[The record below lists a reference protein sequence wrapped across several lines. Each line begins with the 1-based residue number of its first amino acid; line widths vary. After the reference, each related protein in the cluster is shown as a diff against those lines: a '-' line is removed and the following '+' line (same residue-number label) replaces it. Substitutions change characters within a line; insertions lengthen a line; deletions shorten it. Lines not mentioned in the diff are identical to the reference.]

1 MAPIHPGARP
11 STFLRHPAL
20 HDGCTAGNGAADPAP
35 QLDHG
40 HHREVNASP
49 DDKSLRPT
57 SVPPVDRRVEI
68 HVISIALR
76 VAEPIPRGS
85 AYPRRMVDPED
96 RGPVFDGFR
105 IGRPA
110 TGALLDAGYRAIA
123 DLPSDLDDLLALHG
137 VGPKAVRLLWQAR
150 AD

>member
-1 MAPIHPGARP
+1 MVPIHPGARP

-68 HVISIALR
+68 HVISLASR
-76 VAEPIPRGS
+76 VAEPIVRRS
-85 AYPRRMVDPED
+85 AYSRRMVNRGSRARLRRCPD
-96 RGPVFDGFR
+96 RQARDWRAPR
-105 IGRPA
+105 RRLP
-110 TGALLDAGYRAIA
+110 AIA
-123 DLPSDLDDLLALHG
+123 DLPADLDGLHALHG
-137 VGPKAVRLLWQAR
+137 VGPKAVRLLRQAR